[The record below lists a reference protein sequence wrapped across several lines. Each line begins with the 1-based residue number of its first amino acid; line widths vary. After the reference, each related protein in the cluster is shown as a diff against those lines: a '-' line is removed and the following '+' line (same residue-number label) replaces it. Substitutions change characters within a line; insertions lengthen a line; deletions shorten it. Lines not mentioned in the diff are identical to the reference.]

1 VDTAIPLDEVQK
13 EDLCWYICELT
24 KTGGGRIL
32 ELGEE
37 LPTSGPVSLGGYLK
51 FKAPTRNNRNRT
63 NKQPGSQAANDR
75 TDDEH
80 LYLQTAERLMRK
92 QHGQAIAFSPVRVG
106 ESGKSRTIQVPSASR
121 SRLAY
126 DFRQQ
131 SDHVVDKYQSPGS
144 SEISN
149 ISILDAFEMGGAFR
163 YVDQHDT
170 GDLSVYQ
177 YSPSAT
183 TGYDLIGLISHNRLP
198 IFRTSIRVSKYH
210 TRNNL
215 NPSGW

>member
-1 VDTAIPLDEVQK
+1 
-13 EDLCWYICELT
+13 
-24 KTGGGRIL
+24 
-32 ELGEE
+32 
-37 LPTSGPVSLGGYLK
+37 
-51 FKAPTRNNRNRT
+51 
-63 NKQPGSQAANDR
+63 
-75 TDDEH
+75 
-80 LYLQTAERLMRK
+80 MRK
-92 QHGQAIAFSPVRVG
+92 QNGQAIAFSPVRVG
-106 ESGKSRTIQVPSASR
+106 ESGKSKTIQVPSASR

-126 DFRQQ
+126 DYRQQ

-177 YSPSAT
+177 YNPSTT

-198 IFRTSIRVSKYH
+198 IFRTSIRVSNTILETTLIQAVGDRSPCH
-210 TRNNL
+210 TIEGDHSVANYPPLEYSSARRN
-215 NPSGW
+215 SRFESAGSH